1 MKVTLKLGALEAEA
15 LLEILVRTFTTDPHA
30 RAAISSIYKQMG
42 ALEAKRE
49 KRRSTSKLWDR
60 LMERSG
66 GQCECGCGIQFGH
79 LDFTP
84 EMDHWHGRA
93 RAPENEETCW
103 LLARCCH
110 RMKTGWRPS
119 RAEWAYRW
127 RVHQEREEN
136 CRRG

>member
-15 LLEILVRTFTTDPHA
+15 LLRHLMTTCTTDSHLS
-30 RAAISSIYKQMG
+30 AAISSVRKQMG
-42 ALEAKRE
+42 ALEVKRE

-66 GQCECGCGIQFGH
+66 GKCECGCGIQFGP

-93 RAPENEETCW
+93 RAPENEKTCW

-110 RMKTGWRPS
+110 RMKTRWQPS
-119 RAEWAYRW
+119 RTWWTAQWVKHRA
-127 RVHQEREEN
+127 RVS
-136 CRRG
+136 GGTA